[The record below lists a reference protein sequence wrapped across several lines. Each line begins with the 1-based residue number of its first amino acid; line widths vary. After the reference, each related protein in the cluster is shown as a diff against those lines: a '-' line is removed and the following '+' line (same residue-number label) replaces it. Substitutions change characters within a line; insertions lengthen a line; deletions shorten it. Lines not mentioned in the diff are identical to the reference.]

1 MRDSSREAAK
11 AGLAILKQ
19 FASATRELRQPPEI
33 GAASY
38 TEQVLPFSV
47 VRDTRGYLETTTH
60 QINGSY
66 EKGWYDA
73 CAVMMR
79 KLLETLI
86 IELFEQRQMV
96 AKIKTPAGDFEQLE
110 TLVRKVIG
118 ESSWNLSRATKKVLP
133 EVQKLGNNSAHGR
146 RFSAHRGD
154 IDGLKSEFRVAVQ
167 EFVQLCGWS

>member
-1 MRDSSREAAK
+1 MRDSNREAAK

-33 GAASY
+33 GATSS

-47 VRDTRGYLETTTH
+47 VRGTRGYLETTTH

-86 IELFEQRQMV
+86 IELFEQRQMA
-96 AKIKTPAGDFEQLE
+96 AKIQTPTGDFEQLE
-110 TLVRKVIG
+110 TLIRKVIS
-118 ESSWNLSRATKKVLP
+118 EPSWNLSRATKRVLP
-133 EVQKLGNNSAHGR
+133 KVQKLGNNSAHGR
-146 RFSAHRGD
+146 RFNAHRGD
-154 IDGLKSEFRVAVQ
+154 IGGLKSEFRVAVQ
-167 EFVQLCGWS
+167 EFIQLCGWS